1 MSYTDAKAV
10 QERVQQH
17 YDKVVSLGY
26 EVVGVFLQGSWNY
39 GLGWEESDVDTKAI
53 VLPTFEEIALGRKP
67 VSTTYIMENGE
78 HIDLKD
84 IRLMFDCFKKQN
96 INFVEILFTSWFVM
110 NPKYEHEFQWMF
122 DNRDK
127 IASYDVNR
135 LISCIKG
142 NLFNETSRMFKETP
156 GTERNMRL
164 YGCDVKSVSHIVRY
178 MDFFKSYIVD
188 KKSYSISLIPS
199 RINYIMRFKRGNFH
213 SWEVWE
219 VLKELDK
226 FYEEM
231 EIVHKQ
237 KIAEQIYYAEEFESR
252 RNWICKQFDSVL
264 LSIFEKEFK
273 SYIFSTERN

>member
-39 GLGWEESDVDTKAI
+39 NLGWEESDVDTKAI
-53 VLPTFEEIALGRKP
+53 ILPTFEEIALGRKP

-96 INFVEILFTSWFVM
+96 INFVEILFTPYFVM
-110 NPKYEHEFQWMF
+110 NPKYKHEFQWMF

-135 LISCIKG
+135 LISCVKG
-142 NLFNETSRMFKETP
+142 QLWNETSRMFKETP
-156 GTERNMRL
+156 GTERNMKL
-164 YGCDVKSVSHIVRY
+164 YGCDVKSLSHIIRY

-188 KKSYSISLIPS
+188 KKSYSDSLTPT
-199 RINYIMRFKRGNFH
+199 RIDDIMRFKRGDFH

-231 EIVHKQ
+231 EIVYKQ
-237 KIAEQIYYAEEFESR
+237 KVTEAIECAEEFESR
-252 RNWICKQFDSVL
+252 RDWICKQFNSVL

-273 SYIFSTERN
+273 SYMFSTERN

>member
-1 MSYTDAKAV
+1 MSYIDAKAV

-53 VLPTFEEIALGRKP
+53 ILPAFEEIALGRKP

-84 IRLMFDCFKKQN
+84 VRLMFDCFKKQN
-96 INFVEILFTSWFVM
+96 INFVEILFTPWFVM

-142 NLFNETSRMFKETP
+142 NLFNETSRLFKETP
-156 GTERNMRL
+156 GTERNMKL

-199 RINYIMRFKRGNFH
+199 RINYIMRFKRGDFY

-237 KIAEQIYYAEEFESR
+237 KFTEEIDYAEEFKSR
-252 RNWICKQFDSVL
+252 RDWICKQFDSVL

>member
-1 MSYTDAKAV
+1 MSYIDGKAV

-17 YDKVVSLGY
+17 YDRVVSLGY

-53 VLPTFEEIALGRKP
+53 ILPTFEEIALGRKP
-67 VSTTYIMENGE
+67 VSTTYIMKNGE

-96 INFVEILFTSWFVM
+96 INFVEILFTPWFVM
-110 NPKYEHEFQWMF
+110 NPKYKHEFQWMF

-135 LISCIKG
+135 LISYIKG
-142 NLFNETSRMFKETP
+142 NLFNETSKLFKKTP
-156 GTERNMRL
+156 GTERNVNL
-164 YGCDVKSVSHIVRY
+164 YGCDVKSLSHIIRY

-188 KKSYSISLIPS
+188 KKSYSYSLIPA
-199 RINYIMRFKRGNFH
+199 RINDIMRFKRGDFH
-213 SWEVWE
+213 SWEIWE

-237 KIAEQIYYAEEFESR
+237 KVTEEIDYAEEFKSR
-252 RNWICKQFDSVL
+252 RDWICRQFDSVL

-273 SYIFSTERN
+273 SYMFSTERN

>member
-10 QERVQQH
+10 QERVQEH
-17 YDKVVSLGY
+17 YDRVISLGY

-53 VLPTFEEIALGRKP
+53 VLPTFEEIALGRRP

-84 IRLMFDCFKKQN
+84 IRLMFNCFKKQN
-96 INFVEILFTSWFVM
+96 INFIEILFTPWFVM
-110 NPKYEHEFQWMF
+110 NPKYKHEFQWMF

-156 GTERNMRL
+156 GTERNMSL
-164 YGCDVKSVSHIVRY
+164 YGCDVKSLSHIIRY

-199 RINYIMRFKRGNFH
+199 RINYIMRFKRGDFH

-237 KIAEQIYYAEEFESR
+237 KFTEEIDYAEEFENR
-252 RNWICKQFDSVL
+252 RDWICRQFDSVL

-273 SYIFSTERN
+273 SYMFSTERN

>member
-1 MSYTDAKAV
+1 MLYTDAKAV

-17 YDKVVSLGY
+17 YNRVVSLGY

-84 IRLMFDCFKKQN
+84 IRLMFGCFKKQN
-96 INFVEILFTSWFVM
+96 INFVEILFTPYFVM

-122 DNRDK
+122 DNKDK
-127 IASYDVNR
+127 IASYDVSR
-135 LISCIKG
+135 LIACIKG
-142 NLFNETSRMFKETP
+142 QLWNETSRMFKETP
-156 GTERNMRL
+156 GTERNMKL
-164 YGCDVKSVSHIVRY
+164 YGCDVKSLSHIIRY

-188 KKSYSISLIPS
+188 KKSYSGSLIPT
-199 RINYIMRFKRGNFH
+199 RIDDIMRFKRGDFH

-231 EIVHKQ
+231 EIVYKQ
-237 KIAEQIYYAEEFESR
+237 KVVEAIECSEEFESR
-252 RNWICKQFDSVL
+252 RDWICKQFDSVL
-264 LSIFEKEFK
+264 LNIFEKEFK
-273 SYIFSTERN
+273 SYMFSTERN

>member
-17 YDKVVSLGY
+17 YGKVVSLGY

-96 INFVEILFTSWFVM
+96 INFVEILFTPWFVM

-164 YGCDVKSVSHIVRY
+164 YGCDVKSVGHIIRY

-188 KKSYSISLIPS
+188 KKSYSISLIPL
-199 RINYIMRFKRGNFH
+199 RINYIMRFKRGDFH

-231 EIVHKQ
+231 EIVHKR
-237 KIAEQIYYAEEFESR
+237 KIAEQIYHAEEFESR

-273 SYIFSTERN
+273 SYMFSTERN

>member
-17 YDKVVSLGY
+17 YNRVVSLGY

-53 VLPTFEEIALGRKP
+53 ILPTFEEIALGRKP

-96 INFVEILFTSWFVM
+96 INFVEILFTPWFVM

-122 DNRDK
+122 DNKDK

-142 NLFNETSRMFKETP
+142 NLFNETSRLFKETP
-156 GTERNMRL
+156 GTERNMKL
-164 YGCDVKSVSHIVRY
+164 YGCDVKSLSHIIRY

-199 RINYIMRFKRGNFH
+199 RINYIMRFKRGDFH

-226 FYEEM
+226 FYEAM

-237 KIAEQIYYAEEFESR
+237 KVTEEIGHAEAFENR
-252 RNWICKQFDSVL
+252 RDWICRQFDSVL

-273 SYIFSTERN
+273 SYMFSTERN